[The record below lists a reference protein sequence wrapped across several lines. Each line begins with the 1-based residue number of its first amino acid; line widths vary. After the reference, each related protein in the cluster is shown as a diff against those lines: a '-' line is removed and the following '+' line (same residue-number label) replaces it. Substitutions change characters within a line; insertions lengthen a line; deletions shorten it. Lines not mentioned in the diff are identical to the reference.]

1 MSARVSSLPFMRA
14 YAMVAVGILLIA
26 LALDSVLVW
35 LLPQEESLHSRQY
48 GSRVAMI
55 EMLLLEQGAAPQRV
69 RERYSRLRP
78 SLEATLGMPVILY
91 EESEL
96 EGQEALLEPLQGED
110 MLSFSDADGNMLL
123 YRRLPSGQVLA
134 LGPLPEQGSRQGI
147 ETAVIVSYYL
157 LVALF
162 LFFWIRPF
170 YRDLSLLR
178 VAASR
183 FGRDDF
189 STRVELDTNSGIYP
203 VAQSFNKMAGRIQYL
218 VTAHRDL
225 TNAVAHELRTPL
237 ARFKFSME
245 MLGKTQDETRVRD
258 YLAAMK
264 NDVQELETLI
274 DEMLN
279 YAKLSEDNLQLQR
292 HSLALNAWLERQ
304 MKPYAESSITVHLQ
318 LQHWDEGRQVS
329 FNPDMMARALHN
341 VLRNSLRYA
350 RSQVLVTGIIEQGQA
365 SIRVCDDGP
374 GIDEAFHE
382 SIFEPFARL
391 DTSRDRQSG
400 GYGLGLAIAR
410 RIVQRHGG
418 SIHVEHNTPSGAC
431 FILRWPYN

>member
-1 MSARVSSLPFMRA
+1 MSARVSSLPFFRA

-26 LALDSVLVW
+26 LALDGVLVW
-35 LLPQEESLHSRQY
+35 LLPDEESPHARQY
-48 GSRVAMI
+48 APSAAMI
-55 EMLLLEQGAAPQRV
+55 EMMLLHQGASPDSV
-69 RERYSRLRP
+69 RKRYSRLRP
-78 SLEATLGMPVILY
+78 TLEARLGMPVSLY
-91 EESEL
+91 EEEDL
-96 EGQEALLEPLQGED
+96 AGQIQFLASLQDGRVEA
-110 MLSFSDADGNMLL
+110 FTDADGQTLL
-123 YRRLPSGQVLA
+123 YSRMASGQILA
-134 LGPLPEQGSRQGI
+134 LGPLPKDKGGQSI
-147 ETAVIVSYYL
+147 ETAVIISYYV

-189 STRVELDTNSGIYP
+189 STRVELDAKSGILP

-245 MLGKTQDETRVRD
+245 MLGKTEDETRVRD

-264 NDVQELETLI
+264 HDVLELETLI
-274 DEMLN
+274 DEMLS

-292 HSLALNAWLERQ
+292 HMLPFNAWLERQ
-304 MKPYAESSITVHLQ
+304 MKPYADSDIAVHLQ
-318 LQHWDEGRQVS
+318 LQQWDEERQAS

-350 RSQVLVTGIIEQGQA
+350 ESQVLVSGFIEGDLA
-365 SIRVCDDGP
+365 CIRVCDDGP
-374 GIDEAFHE
+374 GIDDANHE

-410 RIVQRHGG
+410 RILQRHGG
-418 SIHVEHNTPSGAC
+418 SIHVEHNTPRGAC
-431 FILRWPYN
+431 FVLRWPYN